1 MGSRGRHTSSS
12 GHVTI
17 SLTTID
23 EELNDWP
30 PPLDEQFSITLYE
43 SVIAMG
49 HVTSVVYSVS
59 LAHNTAVS
67 SYSVAL
73 PFSVT
78 LHERI

>member
-30 PPLDEQFSITLYE
+30 PPLDEQFSITSL
-43 SVIAMG
+43 IAMG
-49 HVTSVVYSVS
+49 HVTSVS
-59 LAHNTAVS
+59 LAHNTAVL
-67 SYSVAL
+67 SYFVAL
-73 PFSVT
+73 PSSVT